1 MASASVLAEA
11 AMQVQLPRAQV
22 RPGDPAGGLPAGP
35 AAAPR
40 QRDADGDGQAAVRE
54 QHARRPRPPRRRRA
68 EQVPGAAH
76 EVRGGHGGVLALRL
90 RRRRRGEG
98 GAAGVQGD
106 PLPDARHAPPEHV
119 RLRLDLLRKN
129 PIAGVVSCLT
139 RWRRRHRVR
148 LCVCRS
154 VSPEEQRSLGRCP
167 LTPEEAGL
175 VLTALGYDRGTFIY
189 VAGSQI
195 YGGAARLRPLTRLF
209 PNLVTKED
217 VLSSAELAPFKNFSS
232 RVGKTSNTSPASNAI
247 SSVILTSE
255 RKKKQNAARGAGLH
269 RVRLGGR
276 VRSDGLRQPAV
287 VAGVRVPG
295 VPRQGEGADA
305 APEPE
310 AIRADPGRGGGD
322 RVGRIREEGEEH
334 GGGVQAGQR
343 AAAGA
348 ERVPAAEDARVHV
361 QGSRRRQRR
370 LLMTA
375 PPAGEFSASR
385 SKFFCA

>member
-1 MASASVLAEA
+1 M
-11 AMQVQLPRAQV
+11 
-22 RPGDPAGGLPAGP
+22 
-35 AAAPR
+35 
-40 QRDADGDGQAAVRE
+40 
-54 QHARRPRPPRRRRA
+54 
-68 EQVPGAAH
+68 
-76 EVRGGHGGVLALRL
+76 
-90 RRRRRGEG
+90 
-98 GAAGVQGD
+98 
-106 PLPDARHAPPEHV
+106 
-119 RLRLDLLRKN
+119 
-129 PIAGVVSCLT
+129 
-139 RWRRRHRVR
+139 
-148 LCVCRS
+148 
-154 VSPEEQRSLGRCP
+154 
-167 LTPEEAGL
+167 
-175 VLTALGYDRGTFIY
+175 
-189 VAGSQI
+189 
-195 YGGAARLRPLTRLF
+195 
-209 PNLVTKED
+209 
-217 VLSSAELAPFKNFSS
+217 
-232 RVGKTSNTSPASNAI
+232 
-247 SSVILTSE
+247 
-255 RKKKQNAARGAGLH
+255 
-269 RVRLGGR
+269 RLGGR
-276 VRSDGLRQPAV
+276 VRGDGLRQPAV